1 MCLMISQWIFLVN
14 RNLYFLIIIFIYCLS
29 LVKGPIQFF
38 SSPNLH
44 PISSAR
50 PGMPY
55 TFSQTAD
62 DARCG
67 SPAGSHCPPEGRD
80 HAGSRY
86 TVTVPCC
93 YLLDLGNTVTGGAHP
108 PPLRKLLRLI
118 AAFASLCIAFAPFY
132 PHDTAPTR

>member
-14 RNLYFLIIIFIYCLS
+14 RNLYFLIIIFIYCFS

-67 SPAGSHCPPEGRD
+67 SPAGSHCPPERRD
-80 HAGSRY
+80 HAGSCY
-86 TVTVPCC
+86 TVPRCC
-93 YLLDLGNTVTGGAHP
+93 
-108 PPLRKLLRLI
+108 LLRRDRRDTSPSFEKTS
-118 AAFASLCIAFAPFY
+118 AAYRRFCIPLHRIRSFLS
-132 PHDTAPTR
+132 TRYGTYKINID

>member
-29 LVKGPIQFF
+29 LAKGPIQFF
-38 SSPNLH
+38 SSPNFH
-44 PISSAR
+44 PISSTR

-67 SPAGSHCPPEGRD
+67 SPAGSHCPPDGRD

-86 TVTVPCC
+86 TVPRC
-93 YLLDLGNTVTGGAHP
+93 YLLRRDRRDTSPSFEKTSAAYRRFRI
-108 PPLRKLLRLI
+108 PLHRIRSFL
-118 AAFASLCIAFAPFY
+118 S
-132 PHDTAPTR
+132 TRYGTYKININ

>member
-55 TFSQTAD
+55 TFSRTAD

-86 TVTVPCC
+86 TVPRC

-108 PPLRKLLRLI
+108 PSFEKTSAAYRRFRIPLHRIRSFLFTR
-118 AAFASLCIAFAPFY
+118 Y
-132 PHDTAPTR
+132 GPTR